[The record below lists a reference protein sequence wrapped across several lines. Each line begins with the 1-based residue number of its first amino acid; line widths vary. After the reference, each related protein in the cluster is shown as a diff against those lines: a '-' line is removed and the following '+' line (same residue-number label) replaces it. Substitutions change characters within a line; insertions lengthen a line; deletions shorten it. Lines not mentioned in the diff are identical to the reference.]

1 MDNLIKDI
9 EVVDEIGKAADM
21 AIDIMCL
28 SQEIRNEFF
37 SPRFKTEHEQQ
48 VFVWHVYERATSLF
62 RILDNLIFDLSNILT
77 ILDKSL
83 NERTL
88 ESNNTTQD
96 NTESENKS
104 KNGWYCADCGSFIF
118 SSGSVGSLFVY
129 WVFEEK

>member
-9 EVVDEIGKAADM
+9 EVVDEIGKATDM

-28 SQEIRNEFF
+28 SQEIRNVFF
-37 SPRFKTEHEQQ
+37 SPKFETEHEQQ
-48 VFVWHVYERATSLF
+48 VFVWHIYERTASLF
-62 RILDNLIFDLSNILT
+62 RILDNLILDLSNILT

-96 NTESENKS
+96 NTESENN
-104 KNGWYCADCGSFIF
+104 NGDNLHTA
-118 SSGSVGSLFVY
+118 
-129 WVFEEK
+129 

>member
-9 EVVDEIGKAADM
+9 EVVDEIGKAAD
-21 AIDIMCL
+21 
-28 SQEIRNEFF
+28 IRNEFF

-96 NTESENKS
+96 NTESENN
-104 KNGWYCADCGSFIF
+104 NGDNLHTA
-118 SSGSVGSLFVY
+118 
-129 WVFEEK
+129 